1 MTTPSPVPS
10 RRAADAHALRDFA
23 RLAPA
28 VAVVL
33 VLLLALPLAMIRL
46 RVALDPLRYEELSAL
61 IPQVW
66 TWAALA
72 TTAVGLVRLE
82 VLWRRRPQVRATP
95 VRAGALA
102 CVPGVFLLAAVVVLS
117 LVTGVA

>member
-33 VLLLALPLAMIRL
+33 VLLLALPLAVIWL
-46 RVALDPLRYEELSAL
+46 RVALDPGRYDELAGV
-61 IPQVW
+61 IPGLW
-66 TWAALA
+66 TWGVVAV
-72 TTAVGLVRLE
+72 TGVGLARLS
-82 VLWRRRPQVRATP
+82 VLWRARPPARATP
-95 VRAGALA
+95 VRTGVLA
-102 CVPGVFLLAAVVVLS
+102 CVPGVLILAALAVPWVK
-117 LVTGVA
+117 TG